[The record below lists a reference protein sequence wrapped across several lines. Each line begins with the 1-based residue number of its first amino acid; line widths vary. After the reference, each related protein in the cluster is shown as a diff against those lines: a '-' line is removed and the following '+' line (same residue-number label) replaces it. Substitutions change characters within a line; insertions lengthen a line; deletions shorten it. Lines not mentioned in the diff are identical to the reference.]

1 MFKIFKCH
9 LKLDNTN
16 KMLDFLMKSGKWN
29 GIKTGNGIRMII
41 KSKVKP
47 GSVQDESEGI
57 WFQELR

>member
-1 MFKIFKCH
+1 
-9 LKLDNTN
+9 
-16 KMLDFLMKSGKWN
+16 MLDFLMKSGKWN